1 MFFVLECYYCGRILP
16 YACNRKHALCLLC
29 YMSDIY
35 WEAAEF
41 IWVPPELQD
50 EIMKRYELEAHTLTE
65 EGDLCISMRILDRDD
80 FAQTGYWTLWVE
92 SYYSHYHPRLWR
104 DMVAHKITTRT
115 EKQLIRHD
123 ELQNTRVFEIQ
134 KI

>member
-1 MFFVLECYYCGRILP
+1 
-16 YACNRKHALCLLC
+16 
-29 YMSDIY
+29 
-35 WEAAEF
+35 
-41 IWVPPELQD
+41 
-50 EIMKRYELEAHTLTE
+50 
-65 EGDLCISMRILDRDD
+65 MRILDRDD

-104 DMVAHKITTRT
+104 DMVAHKITSRT
-115 EKQLIRHD
+115 EKQLIRYD